1 MLWTATPTT
10 FARRSAE
17 TTSRS
22 VSVRC
27 AVVRGLQPAHPRVT
41 WTCGISPHASSLTSL
56 THPRAAC
63 RSVTSAAM
71 GARRTRRT
79 VPRKGPSAPGA
90 PGTPDG
96 AVSAPES
103 PAGRRP
109 AAWARPGADEAA
121 PGTPGSLGAALE
133 AFCERRGRPAPDA
146 GALVDPGAGSGP
158 SDRKPRGGAAVIPI
172 GRVPARR
179 EPPEPASRLGR
190 SGAAHRPAQ
199 DGPPA
204 RRGLARDLDARGAVI
219 SIRHDSGV
227 VRMVKRPAVHVRP
240 HPTSVAPGSVPPP
253 RRPGRPR
260 TVTAPARRPVVRTAV
275 LVLLAVAFFALVGA
289 RARADDRDPHQ
300 RRSAGS
306 RLQPARF
313 TRDESALQ

>member
-1 MLWTATPTT
+1 M
-10 FARRSAE
+10 
-17 TTSRS
+17 
-22 VSVRC
+22 
-27 AVVRGLQPAHPRVT
+27 
-41 WTCGISPHASSLTSL
+41 
-56 THPRAAC
+56 
-63 RSVTSAAM
+63 SAAD
-71 GARRTRRT
+71 
-79 VPRKGPSAPGA
+79 AP
-90 PGTPDG
+90 TL
-96 AVSAPES
+96 S
-103 PAGRRP
+103 RP
-109 AAWARPGADEAA
+109 ADLDQRGAGDDPAWVA
-121 PGTPGSLGAALE
+121 PSTLDAALE
-133 AFCERRGRPAPDA
+133 AFCETWGRACVGA
-146 GALVDPGAGSGP
+146 GAEAGPAASPGP
-158 SDRKPRGGAAVIPI
+158 SGREDRGGAAVIPI

-204 RRGLARDLDARGAVI
+204 RRSLARDLDARGAVI